1 MLQGTSAPTEEDTM
15 RFYPDIRSRR
25 AATIVN
31 DLVVIALLAL
41 FAWLGLKVHDTVDA
55 LAVLGQGVHDA
66 GDAVRGGFRTAAD
79 AVEGAPVVGDDIAG
93 GLRDAG
99 EGTGGNVAEF
109 GREGEERVHR
119 TANLLGFLTFLV
131 PALLLLFQAV
141 PPRVALVRRL
151 SAANRVLRGGA
162 GDGDRDRLLAMRAAF
177 SLPYGELLRYTV
189 DPFGDLAEGR
199 YDALA
204 AAAFEEA
211 GLRA

>member
-1 MLQGTSAPTEEDTM
+1 M
-15 RFYPDIRSRR
+15 RFYPDIPSQR
-25 AATIVN
+25 AATLVS
-31 DLVVIALLAL
+31 DLVLVALLVL
-41 FAWLGLKVHDTVDA
+41 FVWLGLKVHDTVDS

-66 GDAVRGGFRTAAD
+66 GDAVQSGFRSAAD

-131 PALLLLFQAV
+131 PALLLLFQAL
-141 PPRVALVRRL
+141 PARIALIRRL
-151 SAANRVLRGGA
+151 TAANRVLGG
-162 GDGDRDRLLAMRAAF
+162 GNSERQRLLAMRAAF
-177 SLPYGELLRYTV
+177 SLPYGELLRHTP
-189 DPFGDLAEGR
+189 DPIGDLAAGR

-211 GLRA
+211 GLRAS

>member
-1 MLQGTSAPTEEDTM
+1 M
-15 RFYPDIRSRR
+15 RFYPDIPSQR
-25 AATIVN
+25 AATLVS
-31 DLVVIALLAL
+31 DLVVVALLVL

-55 LAVLGQGVHDA
+55 LAVLGQGVRDA
-66 GDAVRGGFRTAAD
+66 GDAVQGGFRSAAD

-99 EGTGGNVAEF
+99 EGTGGNVAEV

-141 PPRVALVRRL
+141 PPRIALVRRL
-151 SAANRVLRGGA
+151 SAADRVLRA
-162 GDGDRDRLLAMRAAF
+162 GDGERARLLAMRAAF
-177 SLPYGELLRYTV
+177 SLPYGELLRYSP
-189 DPFGDLAEGR
+189 DPFGDLVAGR

-211 GLRA
+211 GLRPSPS